1 MKSITCKDIGGACD
15 LEFQGYTFEEV
26 EAQSK
31 KHGMEMF
38 QKNDQQHLEAM
49 EEMKDLY
56 SNENEFAQ
64 WYQSKKDY
72 FENLPE

>member
-1 MKSITCKDIGGACD
+1 MKSITCKDLGGACD
-15 LEFQGYTFEEV
+15 LEFIGSTFEEV
-26 EAQSK
+26 ETQSK

-38 QKNDQQHLEAM
+38 QKNDQQHFEAM

-56 SNENEFAQ
+56 SNENEFAK

>member
-1 MKSITCKDIGGACD
+1 MNSIKCKDLGGACD
-15 LEFQGYTFEEV
+15 LEFLGSTFEEV

-31 KHGMEMF
+31 QHGREMF
-38 QKNDQQHLEAM
+38 QNNDQHHFEAM
-49 EEMKDLY
+49 EAMKDLY
-56 SNENEFAQ
+56 SNKNEFAK

>member
-1 MKSITCKDIGGACD
+1 MKSITCKDLGGACD
-15 LEFQGYTFEEV
+15 LEFQGSTFEEV

-31 KHGMEMF
+31 KHGMEMI

-56 SNENEFAQ
+56 SNENEFAK

>member
-1 MKSITCKDIGGACD
+1 MKSIKCKDLGGACD
-15 LEFQGYTFEEV
+15 LEFLGSTFEEV

-72 FENLPE
+72 FENLPG

>member
-1 MKSITCKDIGGACD
+1 
-15 LEFQGYTFEEV
+15 
-26 EAQSK
+26 
-31 KHGMEMF
+31 MF
-38 QKNDQQHLEAM
+38 QKNDQQHFEAM

-56 SNENEFAQ
+56 SNENEFAK

>member
-1 MKSITCKDIGGACD
+1 MKSITCKDLGGACD
-15 LEFQGYTFEEV
+15 LEFQGSTFEEV

-56 SNENEFAQ
+56 SNENKFAK
-64 WYQSKKDY
+64 WYQSKKEY
-72 FENLPE
+72 FENLTE

>member
-1 MKSITCKDIGGACD
+1 MKSITCKDLGGACD
-15 LEFQGYTFEEV
+15 LEFQGSTFEEV
-26 EAQSK
+26 EARSK

-56 SNENEFAQ
+56 SNENEFAK
-64 WYQSKKDY
+64 WYQSKKDN